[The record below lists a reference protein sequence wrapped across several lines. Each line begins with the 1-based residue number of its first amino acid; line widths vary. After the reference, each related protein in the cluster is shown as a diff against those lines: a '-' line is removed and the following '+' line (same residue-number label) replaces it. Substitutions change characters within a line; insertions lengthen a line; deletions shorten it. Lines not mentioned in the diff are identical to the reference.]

1 MLQSRTFGC
10 GIENEQSKR
19 RICSGHRI
27 LVHDGFSY
35 HPCAHGSLEKM
46 RKCILPVQHLQDTM
60 PNSDEQTSTA
70 ATTEPDPDDIATGTN
85 DAHRLAP
92 MMAQQLIN
100 RYRAIT
106 TDLGCWESKSPS
118 ASFLFSLSLLHFLV
132 CLFIFVNLSVS
143 FYFRFPFVP
152 LFFDSTCM

>member
-1 MLQSRTFGC
+1 
-10 GIENEQSKR
+10 
-19 RICSGHRI
+19 
-27 LVHDGFSY
+27 
-35 HPCAHGSLEKM
+35 
-46 RKCILPVQHLQDTM
+46 M

-106 TDLGCWESKSPS
+106 TDLGCWESKSP
-118 ASFLFSLSLLHFLV
+118 
-132 CLFIFVNLSVS
+132 
-143 FYFRFPFVP
+143 
-152 LFFDSTCM
+152 